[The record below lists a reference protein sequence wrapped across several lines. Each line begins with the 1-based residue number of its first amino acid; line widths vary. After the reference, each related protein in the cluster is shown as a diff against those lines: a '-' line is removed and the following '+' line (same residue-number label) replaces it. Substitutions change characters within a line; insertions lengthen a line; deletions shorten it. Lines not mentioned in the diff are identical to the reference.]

1 MLRSALR
8 RDALREI
15 RRSPARFLS
24 IFAIVAIGA
33 ALFAGIKG
41 TAPDM
46 KYTADQYYD
55 QYRMMDIRVLST
67 LGLVPDDIAA
77 IRSVTGVESVQPGY
91 FVDVTTT
98 VNSTEFVF
106 RVHSLPAA
114 ASWGG
119 QYLNMPKL
127 ISGRMPANAGECVI
141 EENRNISFGLGIG
154 DTMTVSSGKSCLL
167 YTSPSP

>member
-1 MLRSALR
+1 MLRRALL

-33 ALFAGIKG
+33 ALFSGIKG

-77 IRSVTGVESVQPGY
+77 IRSVAGVESVQPGY

-98 VNSTEFVF
+98 VKSTEYVF
-106 RVHSLPAA
+106 RVH
-114 ASWGG
+114 
-119 QYLNMPKL
+119 
-127 ISGRMPANAGECVI
+127 
-141 EENRNISFGLGIG
+141 
-154 DTMTVSSGKSCLL
+154 
-167 YTSPSP
+167 